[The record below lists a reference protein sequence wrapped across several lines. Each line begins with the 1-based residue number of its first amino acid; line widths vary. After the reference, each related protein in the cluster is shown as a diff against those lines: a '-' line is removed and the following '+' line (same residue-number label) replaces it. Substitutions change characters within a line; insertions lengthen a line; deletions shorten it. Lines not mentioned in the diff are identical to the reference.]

1 MSGWLERPYSLLR
14 NLLQEANISE
24 NLYFFFEI
32 QAICLL
38 YGSIV
43 TQTITYKIQ
52 VHNKQ

>member
-24 NLYFFFEI
+24 NSYFFEI

-38 YGSIV
+38 YGSTV